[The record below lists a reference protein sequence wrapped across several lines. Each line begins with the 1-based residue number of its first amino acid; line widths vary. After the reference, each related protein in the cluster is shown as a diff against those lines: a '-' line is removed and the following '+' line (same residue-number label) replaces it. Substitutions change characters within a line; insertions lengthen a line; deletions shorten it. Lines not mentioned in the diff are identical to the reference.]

1 MHCLRLI
8 KHLPHRHRRSL
19 YLRGWLTRNSS
30 AQLNIAHRSLDELTA
45 YAHSRLEGAR
55 KSFKKGLQEAMEL
68 QKELADLEKRVRA
81 LKEKARERWPVE
93 YYTVR
98 DGMEG

>member
-1 MHCLRLI
+1 ML
-8 KHLPHRHRRSL
+8 S
-19 YLRGWLTRNSS
+19 SS
-30 AQLNIAHRSLDELTA
+30 AQLNIAYRSLDELTT
-45 YAHSRLEGAR
+45 YARSRIEGAR

-81 LKEKARERWPVE
+81 LKDKSRERWPVE

-98 DGMEG
+98 DGMES